1 MSTPRQLLTAQQ
13 IHRKIRRIAF
23 EMYEHNLHESSV
35 ILAGV
40 AGEGHQLA
48 TLLAEQLRAISPLQ
62 VHLVALQFEK
72 TLPHQSAIH
81 LSDPTLSIANQN
93 VVIVDDVLN
102 TGRTLAFALA
112 PFLAVPIR
120 KLQVAVLVNRGH
132 RLYPVSADFVGYS
145 LSTTFDDHIQVRLG
159 AEHEQQGV
167 FLVRS

>member
-1 MSTPRQLLTAQQ
+1 
-13 IHRKIRRIAF
+13 
-23 EMYEHNLHESSV
+23 
-35 ILAGV
+35 V

-167 FLVRS
+167 FLVRSE

>member
-1 MSTPRQLLTAQQ
+1 
-13 IHRKIRRIAF
+13 
-23 EMYEHNLHESSV
+23 
-35 ILAGV
+35 
-40 AGEGHQLA
+40 
-48 TLLAEQLRAISPLQ
+48 
-62 VHLVALQFEK
+62 
-72 TLPHQSAIH
+72 
-81 LSDPTLSIANQN
+81 
-93 VVIVDDVLN
+93 VLN

-167 FLVRS
+167 FLVRSE